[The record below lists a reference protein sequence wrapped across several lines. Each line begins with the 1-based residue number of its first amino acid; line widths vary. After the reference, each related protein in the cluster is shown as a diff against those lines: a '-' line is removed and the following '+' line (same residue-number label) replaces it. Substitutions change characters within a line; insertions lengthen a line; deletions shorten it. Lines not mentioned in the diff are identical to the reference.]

1 MSRHALDFTGQHFG
15 DLEVIERAGSTPR
28 GAALWRC
35 ICHRCG
41 RECVIIGHRFH
52 NARPPKD
59 CGCRKKEQ
67 SADLTGQTFG
77 ALTVLERSKENY
89 KSGDK
94 LYLCRCAVCGKEK
107 LIPKSTI
114 KTAPKSCGCLHYEPK
129 RMKKM
134 SLLGLEANQA
144 EVGGTSK
151 ADLHSARSQ
160 KATVVSKTGIRG
172 VFPESGRPGQ
182 YRVSVRVAGEC
193 IVRTGFR
200 SIEDAT
206 KARDEIKSEL
216 LIKYGLDKP

>member
-1 MSRHALDFTGQHFG
+1 MSRHALDFTGQRFG
-15 DLEVIERAGSTPR
+15 DLEVVERAGSTPR

-35 ICHRCG
+35 ICYRCG
-41 RECVIIGHRFH
+41 QECIIIGHKFH
-52 NARPPKD
+52 NARPPQD

-67 SADLTGQTFG
+67 SADLSGQTFG
-77 ALTVLERSKENY
+77 ALTVLERRGNY

-114 KTAPKSCGCLHYEPK
+114 KVCPKSCGCLHYEPE

-144 EVGGTSK
+144 EVGGISK

-200 SIEDAT
+200 SIEEAT
-206 KARDEIKSEL
+206 EARDQIKHEL
-216 LIKYGLDKP
+216 LVKYGLDEP